1 MADYDYQLI
10 GKTVV
15 LLLETLKLLPS
26 PSKASPK
33 TPKEKIVSSEEE
45 EEEEE
50 EELPSEADAVAYLI
64 SFLKKHNGP
73 VLLSRL
79 GYDISKEIKSAITK
93 NGKKSIRAFLRGFP
107 ETFAVPEA
115 RSGYE
120 SVELTKKAGGQ
131 ADEIQREEV
140 VKEKTVKERAPHS
153 LKVTCKFFSTKN
165 GCQWGDKCHR
175 QHIVPDKKED

>member
-45 EEEEE
+45 EEE
-50 EELPSEADAVAYLI
+50 LPSEADAVAYLI
-64 SFLKKHNGP
+64 GFLKKHDGP

-79 GYDISKEIKSAITK
+79 GYEIPKEIKSVITK

-131 ADEIQREEV
+131 ADEIPREEV
-140 VKEKTVKERAPHS
+140 VKEKPVKERAPHS